1 MKKEWRVKC
10 VTEGQ
15 NVYVAAED
23 EPTEC
28 PNDAGHEID
37 ASATAILGSLK
48 TQPYAAPNFSDGT
61 NPYIEISETSFVSLG
76 CEYFHPDMRDLEKMI
91 AVVDK
96 TGTADNAVV
105 RVVNEATGETI
116 FRAIWNMEGKMRVID
131 DEINSQP
138 DEETCLN
145 VQVKVKDAADSVKVY
160 SVLIF

>member
-1 MKKEWRVKC
+1 MKKAWRVKC
-10 VTEGQ
+10 VTEDQ
-15 NVYVAAED
+15 HVYVEAED

-37 ASATAILGSLK
+37 ASATTILGSLK
-48 TQPYAAPNFSDGT
+48 TQPYAALNFSDGT

-96 TGTADNAVV
+96 TGTANDAAV

-116 FRAIWNMEGKMRVID
+116 FRAVWNTEGKMRVID

-145 VQVKVKDAADSVKVY
+145 VQVRVKNAADSLKVY